1 VGVVSRVRP
10 SRSSRGLRASE
21 TTLLKNESIASA
33 IQLEIPPPEAL
44 DVSPAGSA
52 VGAAGAVDAG
62 AGERRL
68 GGPVGEGRRMSRDE
82 SREVVEALGGL
93 LKVLRF
99 ADAADV
105 AEVYR
110 QLGLTL
116 TYDHETQKV
125 LAETQPA
132 PMCLMVVSEGGLEPP
147 RPIKGT
153 STSS

>member
-1 VGVVSRVRP
+1 M
-10 SRSSRGLRASE
+10 
-21 TTLLKNESIASA
+21 KNELIASA
-33 IQLEIPPPEAL
+33 IQPEIPPPEAL

-52 VGAAGAVDAG
+52 VGAVGGAVDAG

-82 SREVVEALGGL
+82 IREVVEALGGL
-93 LKVLRF
+93 LKVLRS

-132 PMCLMVVSEGGLEPP
+132 PMCLMVVSEDRHAHYAHALNQ
-147 RPIKGT
+147 RT
-153 STSS
+153 TLVVA